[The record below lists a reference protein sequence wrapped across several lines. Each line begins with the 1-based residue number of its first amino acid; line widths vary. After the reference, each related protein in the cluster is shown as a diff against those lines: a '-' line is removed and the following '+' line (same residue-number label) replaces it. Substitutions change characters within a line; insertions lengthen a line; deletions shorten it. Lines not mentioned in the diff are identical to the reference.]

1 MNPPSS
7 AIAGSAA
14 NEHAMTQ
21 ARLHETW
28 PFYWSVRRELWEYRS
43 IYIAL
48 LATAGVVLFGFF
60 ISAIGA
66 PHHLRAAISADP
78 AKQRAA
84 IAGPYNFAAGAIMLA
99 AVVVTVFYCLGALNN
114 ERRDRSILFWK
125 SLPVSDLTT
134 VVSKA
139 FIPIVVLQLLSF
151 AITVATQS
159 IMLLI
164 NSAVVLGPGP
174 GVSILWTQLE
184 FFHRSLLLLYH
195 LITVHALWYAPIYCW
210 FLLVSAWARR
220 APFLWAVLPPLAIVA
235 FEKIVF
241 NSMHFA
247 NLLKYRLT
255 GGMEAVTMPGTMPM
269 DLTTQLTPWKF
280 LSTPGVWLGLMVA
293 AMFLAVAVRLR
304 RYREPI

>member
-1 MNPPSS
+1 MSTPSDTIVGSAQNPE
-7 AIAGSAA
+7 AIAQTHVNPTS
-14 NEHAMTQ
+14 
-21 ARLHETW
+21 

-43 IYIAL
+43 IYVAL

-60 ISAIGA
+60 ISAVFA

-78 AKQRAA
+78 AKQQAA

-99 AVVVTVFYCLGALNN
+99 AVIVAVFYCLGALNV

-125 SLPVSDLTT
+125 SMPVSDLTT
-134 VVSKA
+134 VLAKA
-139 FIPIVVLQLLSF
+139 FIPIVILQLLSF

-164 NSAVVLGPGP
+164 NSAVLLGPGP
-174 GVSILWTQLE
+174 GVTILWTQLG

-195 LITVHALWYAPIYCW
+195 LVTVHALWYAPIYCW

-220 APFLWAVLPPLAIVA
+220 APLLWAVLPPLAIVA

-247 NLLKYRLT
+247 NLLKYRLI
-255 GGMEAVTMPGTMPM
+255 GGMEAVTMPGTMAM
-269 DLTTQLTPWKF
+269 DLTTRLTPWKF
-280 LSTPGVWLGLMVA
+280 LSRPGVWLGLLVA
-293 AMFLAVAVRLR
+293 AIFLGAAVRLR